1 MSESQKIQ
9 SSGQNGAS
17 TPEGANSPFTP
28 PQISLPKG
36 GGAIRGIGEKFSAN
50 VMMGTFSFSVPIALT
65 PARSGFTPQLSLTH
79 SSGLGNGPFGL
90 GWDLSLPSITR
101 KTDKGLPRYADW
113 EESDVFILSGAE
125 DLVPTLKED
134 SRGAWIDDEITR
146 GGYRVRQYRPRVEGL
161 FARIERWTQ
170 VESGEAY
177 WRTISKDNIVTFY
190 GLDDESRIFDPA
202 NRSHIFSWL
211 ISQSFDSTGNGIVYE
226 YVRESDYGVDVRK
239 ANERNR
245 ERTAN
250 CYLKRVRYG
259 NRRPVLFDS
268 ENASFRRMRATQ
280 DELNSAGWMF
290 EALLDYGDCGYSET
304 VPDERSRVFACVDA
318 RRQCNP
324 LGTVRRDPFSSYRSG
339 FEVRT
344 YRLCHRFLL
353 FHHFP
358 DELGAGAYLVRSTA
372 LGYDQK
378 SFGTFLTKTTQSGF
392 KRWDDRQY
400 LKKSLPSV
408 QLQYSYSSLEEV
420 QRAEFAVR
428 EVSGASL
435 ENMPGG
441 IDGKYYRWVD
451 LDGEGISGVLSEQA
465 RAWFYKPNLG
475 GGRFGPTEVVAP
487 SASLKGLNSGQVQL
501 MDVAGDGNLD
511 LVGLAQPTPGYY
523 ERTREEG
530 WRGFRAFPR
539 FPVQNW
545 NDPNL
550 RFVDLTG
557 DGLADILITEDE
569 AFWWRASE
577 RAEGFGGAIR
587 VTLPDDEEK
596 GPRVVF
602 ANADQS
608 IYLADMSGD
617 GLSDIVRIR
626 NGEVCYW
633 PNLGYGRF
641 GAKVTLD
648 NSPYFDEK
656 DVFDQRRIHLADT
669 DGSGTT
675 DIVYFSAKAVHIFL
689 NESGNSLSD
698 ARVLEGFPATN
709 DLSAISVVDFLGRGT
724 ACLVWSS
731 SLPGDARRPLRY
743 VDLMCGRKPHLLQRV
758 VNNLGAETTLQYA
771 SSSEFYLRDKAAGHP
786 WLTHLP
792 FPVHLVERL
801 ETIDRISHNR
811 FVSSYSY
818 HHGYY
823 DGVER
828 EFRGFGRVDQL
839 DSEEFAALGE
849 ARAAAP
855 WLNENKFSQLPPT
868 LTKTWFHTGV
878 FLGELAISRHMER
891 EYYLEGTTACG
902 ESALTR
908 KQRSAM
914 LLDDTILPEHL
925 TPDETREACRA
936 LKSGVLRQEIYALD
950 VKEESCRPYTVTES
964 NFTIRTLQPRES
976 NRHAVFFSHAH
987 EAISF
992 NYERKLY
999 AVDGGRRADP
1009 RVTHS
1014 FTLKVDEYGNIE
1026 RSVNVGY
1033 GRRFAD
1039 PAEALTAD
1047 EREMQKKIL
1056 LTLSV
1061 NRYTNVVMEPDAY
1074 RTPFACE
1081 SFSYELLHVRPKA
1094 HEFGVTNLFGF
1105 EEIEHAVEM
1114 ASDGKHDLPFEDLN
1128 AEGAVEMAPYRR
1140 LFQRSRSTYRSNRL
1154 EAILPLATIQSLALP
1169 GENYKLVFTP
1179 GLLAR
1184 IYRRR
1189 DNDGSLEDLL
1199 PHAAKVLGEEGG
1211 YVDLEHNGH
1220 WWSRSGRVFYSQRET
1235 DDAAQEF
1242 EQAKKHFFLPQ
1253 RFRDPFGNVGTVEY
1267 DAHKLVPVFS
1277 RDAVGNISRATIDY
1291 RVLAP
1296 YLKTDPNGNRVQVS
1310 TDALG
1315 MVVGTAVMGKESQNL
1330 GDSLAGFVTDPDEST
1345 IREHL
1350 RHPLHN
1356 PWEVLQEA
1364 TSRTIYDLFGYQRT
1378 REEAQPQPAV
1388 VYSLVRETHASD
1400 LGAGERTKVLNGFSY
1415 SDGFGREIQKKAQ
1428 AEPGPLVEG
1437 GPKIN
1442 QRWICSGWSIFNNKG
1457 KVVRQYEPFFSATQ
1471 EFEFAVMV
1479 GVSPTF
1485 FYDPVARVVATL
1497 HPNHTYE
1504 KVVFDSWRQNSWDVN
1519 DTVLVCDPERD
1530 ADVGDFF
1537 ARLPKDDYLP
1547 TWYEQR
1553 KNGEL
1558 GHEEAI
1564 AAEKAAVHA
1573 DTPSTIYFDSLGRS
1587 FLTVA
1592 HNRFARDA
1600 AVVNEN
1606 ITTLTKFDIQN
1617 DQIAVIDA
1625 LQREIMS
1632 YDYDMSKTKIHQK
1645 GADAG
1650 QRWSLSDVGGTPLRT
1665 WDSRGH
1671 EFRYQCD
1678 ALRRPTNLL
1687 LKSGVAQEKL
1697 IERIVYGEG
1706 QPDDLTRNLRARI
1719 AKQFDEAGLLTN
1731 KQFDF
1736 KANLVSASRQLL
1748 ADYRAAGVDWSGPPE
1763 LEADVYESANTYDA
1777 LNRIVT
1783 STTPDASVVRP
1794 YFNDANLLNRVEVNL
1809 RGAAEATLFVNA
1821 IQYNARGQREFIA
1834 YGNGARTRLTY
1845 DPVTFR
1851 LSQLKTMRHDESGAL
1866 QDLGYT
1872 YDPVGNIT
1880 FIRDAAQENVYFKNQ
1895 VVSASNSYTY
1905 DAVYRLLAAD
1915 GREHIGQL
1923 SEPQLRNEDA
1933 PRLNQPLP
1941 SDGHAMR
1948 RYREF
1953 FQYDVVGN
1961 ILKMSHT
1968 AMGGEWTRHYR
1979 YDEPQVPAA
1988 NNRLSSTR
1996 VGEFTEHFTY
2006 DADGNMTRMAHLP
2019 VMEWDFKDRL
2029 RATQRQVVK
2038 DRPGEKTY
2046 YVYTAAGQRVR
2057 KVTEGTQGKKLHER
2071 IYLGGF
2077 ELYREYSHEG
2087 DVKLERETLHIMDDK
2102 RRIAL
2107 VETKTIDAKTAE
2119 SELPSTLTRY
2129 QFGNQL
2135 GSSTLELD
2143 ESAAVITYEEYYPYG
2158 SSSYESVRRNLEV
2171 SPKRYR
2177 YMGKERDD
2185 ETDLYYYGARYYA
2198 AWLGRWTIP
2207 DPAGLVDGSN
2217 SYTYVRNNPV
2227 RLTDANGLQSNDD
2240 LNALGTSHDTPVKTA
2255 PTPEE
2260 TAKEDAAADAKKKT
2274 DSNTIVPDP
2283 WDPDL
2288 QDPQK
2293 PKADPANLWLAQF
2306 YQGIGKPN
2314 NKGTIEAEANLGGA
2328 ASRASGLGESAHWG
2342 GGLNTASLAIRKFAD
2357 LESDLQS
2364 FDIGAAGSFS
2374 YLSSG
2379 GFGPGRF
2386 PNGASAAI
2394 TGHYALKFDNDW
2406 GGAIYASGG
2415 ASWSRDPDAKKWL
2428 GATGG
2433 GTGTLVLGH
2442 EPDDGV
2448 GYGLNIGGSYLSE
2461 GQLGQGPTLRN
2472 ITSGTA
2478 VLSAFGNVADGVNL
2492 SGELFGSLASGSGT
2506 TDAVGGTG
2514 QSGSAKSFGAGI
2526 GIAISKVGPLTLL
2539 DEGTPKTQTNT
2550 ISFNL
2555 DYRHEAGGISGPGT
2569 TDSPSGRYAVDS
2581 LFFMISVGMRQLRG
2595 GQ

>member
-9 SSGQNGAS
+9 SSGQNGAN
-17 TPEGANSPFTP
+17 TDEGANSPFTP

-50 VMMGTFSFSVPIALT
+50 VMMGTCSFSVPIALT
-65 PARSGFTPQLSLTH
+65 PTRSGFTPQLSLTH
-79 SSGLGNGPFGL
+79 SSGSGNGPFGL

-101 KTDKGLPRYADW
+101 KTDLGMPRYADW

-134 SRGAWIDDEITR
+134 SRGVWIDDEITR
-146 GGYRVRQYRPRVEGL
+146 EGYCVRQYRPRVEGL
-161 FARIERWTQ
+161 FARIERWTH

-226 YVRESDYGVDVRK
+226 YVRESDHGVDVTK

-250 CYLKRVRYG
+250 CYLKRVKYG

-304 VPDERSRVFACVDA
+304 VPDERGHVFACVDVQ
-318 RRQCNP
+318 RRCNA

-344 YRLCHRFLL
+344 YRLCHQFLL

-378 SFGTFLTKTTQSGF
+378 SFGTFLMKATQSGF

-408 QLQYSYSSLEEV
+408 ELQYSYSALEKI
-420 QRAEFAVR
+420 QSAEFAVR

-451 LDGEGISGVLSEQA
+451 LDGEGISGILSEQA

-511 LVGLAQPTPGYY
+511 LVGLAQPMPGYY

-530 WRGFRAFPR
+530 WRGFRAFPS

-557 DGLADILITEDE
+557 DGLADILITEDD
-569 AFWWRASE
+569 AIWWRASE
-577 RAEGFGGAIR
+577 RAEGFGDAIR
-587 VTLPDDEEK
+587 VALPDDEEK

-641 GAKVTLD
+641 GAKVTMD
-648 NSPYFDEK
+648 NSPRFDEK
-656 DVFDQRRIHLADT
+656 DIFDQRRIHLADT

-675 DIVYFSAKAVHIFL
+675 DIVYFSAEAVHIFL

-758 VNNLGAETTLQYA
+758 VNNLGAQTTLKYA
-771 SSSEFYLRDKAAGHP
+771 SSSEFYLKDKAAGHP
-786 WLTHLP
+786 WLTRLP

-811 FVSSYSY
+811 FVTTYTY

-839 DSEEFAALGE
+839 DTEELAALGE
-849 ARAAAP
+849 ARDAAL
-855 WLNENKFSQLPPT
+855 WLNQNKFSQLPPT

-878 FLGELAISRHMER
+878 FLGELAISRHMEH

-950 VKEESCRPYTVTES
+950 GKEESCRPYTVTES

-976 NRHAVFFSHAH
+976 NRHAVFFSHAR

-992 NYERKLY
+992 NYERKLH
-999 AVDGGRRADP
+999 AVDGGQRADP

-1014 FTLKVDEYGNIE
+1014 FTLKVDEYGNIV

-1039 PAEALTAD
+1039 TAEALTAD

-1081 SFSYELLHVRPKA
+1081 SFGHELLHLSPKA
-1094 HEFGVTNLFGF
+1094 HEYGVTSLFRF

-1114 ASDGKHDLPFEDLN
+1114 ASDGNHDVPFEDLN

-1140 LFQRSRSTYRSNRL
+1140 LFQHSRSTYRSNRL
-1154 EAILPLATIQSLALP
+1154 EAILPLGTIQSLALP

-1235 DDAAQEF
+1235 DAAAQEF

-1356 PWEVLQEA
+1356 PWEILQEA
-1364 TSRTIYDLFGYQRT
+1364 TSRTIYDLFGYERT
-1378 REEAQPQPAV
+1378 REEAQPQPSV
-1388 VYSLVRETHASD
+1388 VYSMVRETHVSD
-1400 LGAGERTKVLNGFSY
+1400 LGAGEKTKVLNGFSY

-1428 AEPGPLVEG
+1428 AEPGPLAEG
-1437 GPKIN
+1437 GPEIN

-1457 KVVRQYEPFFSATQ
+1457 KIVRQYEPFFSATQ
-1471 EFEFAVMV
+1471 EFEFAVIV
-1479 GVSPTF
+1479 GVSPTL

-1504 KVVFDSWRQNSWDVN
+1504 KVVFDPWRQDSWDVN
-1519 DTVLVCDPERD
+1519 DTVLVRNPERD

-1587 FLTVA
+1587 FLSVA

-1617 DQIAVIDA
+1617 NQIAVIDA

-1632 YDYDMSKTKIHQK
+1632 YDYDMSKTKIHQH

-1665 WDSRGH
+1665 WDSRDH
-1671 EFRYQCD
+1671 EFRYQYD

-1687 LKSGVAQEKL
+1687 LKSGVAPEKL

-1706 QPDDLTRNLRARI
+1706 QPDDLTRNLRTRI
-1719 AKQFDEAGLLTN
+1719 AKQFDEAGLLTY

-1736 KANLVSASRQLL
+1736 KANLVTASRQLL
-1748 ADYRAAGVDWSGPPE
+1748 ADYRAAGVDWSDSPE

-1783 STTPDASVVRP
+1783 STTPDASVFRP

-1809 RGAAEATLFVNA
+1809 RGAAEATVFVNA

-1834 YGNGARTRLTY
+1834 YGNGARTRSTY

-1851 LSQLKTMRHDESGAL
+1851 LSHLKTMRHDERGPL

-1905 DAVYRLLAAD
+1905 DAVYRLVAAD

-1923 SEPQLRNEDA
+1923 SEPQLWNEDA

-1961 ILKMSHT
+1961 ILKMAHT
-1968 AMGGEWTRHYR
+1968 AMGGEWTRHYT
-1979 YDEPQVPAA
+1979 YDEPQVLAA
-1988 NNRLSSTR
+1988 NNRLTSTR
-1996 VGEFTEHFTY
+1996 VGEFTEHYTY
-2006 DADGNMTRMAHLP
+2006 DADGNITRMTHLP
-2019 VMEWDFKDRL
+2019 IMEWDFKDRL
-2029 RATQRQVVK
+2029 HATQRQVVK
-2038 DRPGEKTY
+2038 NRLGEKTY
-2046 YVYTAAGQRVR
+2046 YVYTATGQRVR
-2057 KVTEGTQGKKLHER
+2057 KITEGTQGKKLHER

-2107 VETKTIDAKTAE
+2107 VETKTMDAKTAE

-2158 SSSYESVRRNLEV
+2158 DTSYESVTKNLEV

-2177 YMGKERDD
+2177 YTGKERDD
-2185 ETDLYYYGARYYA
+2185 ETCFAYHGARYYA
-2198 AWLGRWTIP
+2198 EWLGRWVSA
-2207 DPAGLVDGSN
+2207 DPIGLGDGVN
-2217 SYTYVRNNPV
+2217 QYVYGKMNPV
-2227 RLTDANGLQSNDD
+2227 TNADPTGTQAVCGVYDEEQLVCRTETCSSENEDSSSSAATAENG
-2240 LNALGTSHDTPVKTA
+2240 
-2255 PTPEE
+2255 
-2260 TAKEDAAADAKKKT
+2260 
-2274 DSNTIVPDP
+2274 DSNGGST
-2283 WDPDL
+2283 
-2288 QDPQK
+2288 
-2293 PKADPANLWLAQF
+2293 F
-2306 YQGIGKPN
+2306 
-2314 NKGTIEAEANLGGA
+2314 NLGGA
-2328 ASRASGLGESAHWG
+2328 GQGMMRAAPDGFTLIVPDSYDSMKMDAYREGVFDSEIGRNGGAESPTSTRRYSSEQKAARAEFEDLFAEPTDTAPGGRGWAKDHIIELQHDLTGRKGESPLDYRWQDSLLNSTEGSQSWTLQKDNPSMEPAG
-2342 GGLNTASLAIRKFAD
+2342 GVARVRDSGVWFNSEGYRSTVNGVGEWFFWLGVYQTGGHMADAIQADIEDGTGGTQTLRAGAEEAGGWTAAYAVGGAGAKLGLVCGDFAPICSPV
-2357 LESDLQS
+2357 LGLV
-2364 FDIGAAGSFS
+2364 
-2374 YLSSG
+2374 
-2379 GFGPGRF
+2379 
-2386 PNGASAAI
+2386 
-2394 TGHYALKFDNDW
+2394 
-2406 GGAIYASGG
+2406 GGAIGYAFGTKAVDTIIDLPGNMAANMFIQGMQSEVN
-2415 ASWSRDPDAKKWL
+2415 RFKDHNP
-2428 GATGG
+2428 GATDQDYYNSVNDP
-2433 GTGTLVLGH
+2433 TSAAFLGD
-2442 EPDDGV
+2442 PIDLTAGYRV
-2448 GYGLNIGGSYLSE
+2448 GAY
-2461 GQLGQGPTLRN
+2461 
-2472 ITSGTA
+2472 
-2478 VLSAFGNVADGVNL
+2478 
-2492 SGELFGSLASGSGT
+2492 
-2506 TDAVGGTG
+2506 
-2514 QSGSAKSFGAGI
+2514 
-2526 GIAISKVGPLTLL
+2526 
-2539 DEGTPKTQTNT
+2539 
-2550 ISFNL
+2550 
-2555 DYRHEAGGISGPGT
+2555 
-2569 TDSPSGRYAVDS
+2569 
-2581 LFFMISVGMRQLRG
+2581 
-2595 GQ
+2595 